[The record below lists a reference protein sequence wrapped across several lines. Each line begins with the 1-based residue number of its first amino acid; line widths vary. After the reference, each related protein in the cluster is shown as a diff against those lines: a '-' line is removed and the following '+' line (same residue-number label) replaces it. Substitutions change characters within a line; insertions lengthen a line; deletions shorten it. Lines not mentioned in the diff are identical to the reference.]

1 MKLTPQ
7 TKEAVRKLVALWDNG
22 SVKQK
27 IGLIAAR
34 GKTLP
39 DGSYLPYV
47 VGEGASEDFD
57 IPMECLEELHHVKLI
72 VLEERRKTDSK
83 LSKTR
88 GLQINERRVGWN
100 ILLLEELKEIV
111 RNDFQSS
118 NGGNTKLKYRHLSEG
133 AKSLARKLVE
143 HKVAGKIGVSLDLR
157 LLRGGD
163 TIMSVMPLDLKN
175 DIHIT
180 PEELRYFDELA
191 SMGLLATSGFGE
203 TLTIKLQPSLFD
215 AVENDFTDIDYSSPP
230 THTLINIQSP
240 ILGPVGFNTGSGSFQ
255 QIQNLQIS
263 FPELRKLLVELG
275 LDSPE
280 LSSLID
286 EVEQHPNDKNH
297 IQLALELLNRGISR
311 LSDYGGAVA
320 ALQLAIQFITGLRI

>member
-203 TLTIKLQPSLFD
+203 TLTIK
-215 AVENDFTDIDYSSPP
+215 
-230 THTLINIQSP
+230 
-240 ILGPVGFNTGSGSFQ
+240 
-255 QIQNLQIS
+255 
-263 FPELRKLLVELG
+263 
-275 LDSPE
+275 
-280 LSSLID
+280 
-286 EVEQHPNDKNH
+286 
-297 IQLALELLNRGISR
+297 
-311 LSDYGGAVA
+311 
-320 ALQLAIQFITGLRI
+320 

>member
-1 MKLTPQ
+1 MNLTSEGKD
-7 TKEAVRKLVALWDNG
+7 TARNIVKLWDE
-22 SVKQK
+22 KK
-27 IGLIAAR
+27 IPRSFQLRAYWERDAS
-34 GKTLP
+34 GKNITKYR
-39 DGSYLPYV
+39 S
-47 VGEGASEDFD
+47 DFPEFIFSID
-57 IPMECLEELHHVKLI
+57 CLEELGEARLIRFIKIFEQPMTFKGWKVTLLQDLRDAVESNFRIQNEQRVKM
-72 VLEERRKTDSK
+72 
-83 LSKTR
+83 
-88 GLQINERRVGWN
+88 
-100 ILLLEELKEIV
+100 
-111 RNDFQSS
+111 
-118 NGGNTKLKYRHLSEG
+118 KYRHLSVE
-133 AKSLARKLVE
+133 AKALASKLVE
-143 HKVAGKIGVSLDLR
+143 HKVAGKIGMSLDFR

-215 AVENDFTDIDYSSPP
+215 AVENDFTDIDYSLPP
-230 THTLINIQSP
+230 THTQINIQSP

-255 QIQNLQIS
+255 QTQNLQIS
-263 FPELRKLLVELG
+263 FPELRNLLVDLG

-286 EVEQHPNDKNH
+286 EVERHPDDKNRV
-297 IQLALELLNRGISR
+297 QLALELLNKGISR

-320 ALQLAIQFITGLRI
+320 ALQLAIQFISGLKI